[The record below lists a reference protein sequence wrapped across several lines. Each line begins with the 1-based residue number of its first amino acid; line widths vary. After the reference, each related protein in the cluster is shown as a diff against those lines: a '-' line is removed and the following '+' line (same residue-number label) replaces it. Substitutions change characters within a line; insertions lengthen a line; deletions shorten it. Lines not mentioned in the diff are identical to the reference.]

1 MRVRRWG
8 AVLGAAASGLLLT
21 SCQLPDFGVPRGA
34 TSQSKTTLHLW
45 QGSVIA
51 ALCVGAVVWGLIF
64 YVIIRF
70 RRRSDEVPSQKQ
82 YNIPVEVVYTTIP
95 VVIVAVLFAFTVRAQ
110 DKIDRVSPNPAVSV
124 TVTGYQW
131 GWRFEYAGDGVTV
144 ATKDQQPPTLV
155 LPAGQTVRIV
165 LVSAD
170 VVHGFWVPDFLFKR
184 DAIPGF
190 TNRFD
195 FNVQKAGTY
204 GGRCTVFCG
213 LRHDQMLFN
222 VEAVTPAEFQQ
233 WVTSQRAAS

>member
-1 MRVRRWG
+1 MPVRRWG
-8 AVLGAAASGLLLT
+8 AVLGAAASGLLFT
-21 SCQLPDFGVPRGA
+21 SCQIPDFGVPRGA

-51 ALCVGAVVWGLIF
+51 ALCVGAVVWALIF
-64 YVIIRF
+64 YVVIRF

-82 YNIPVEVVYTTIP
+82 YNIPVEVVYTAIP
-95 VVIVAVLFAFTVRAQ
+95 VVIVAVLFGFTVRAQ
-110 DKIDRVSPNPAVSV
+110 DKIDRVSPDPAVSV

-195 FNVQKAGTY
+195 FNVQKVGTY